1 MKFKLFGAEAWI
13 QKWNSVCLSDPV
25 VNGKMCLSGCK
36 HVQIRC
42 VASLMIQSRGKKK
55 NKGQF
60 PGVFISQN
68 NRTCQYCRFVR
79 GIPTL
84 LYFHSSH
91 PPLRMGRGG
100 CRIGGCCPWITQSS
114 CEGFMRWFWSDLSL
128 TPCLSLMLRDPWNRP
143 CRCRCFERRRRFSS
157 FRPSF
162 LPFHLSFSP
171 VLPSLSWKGTSL
183 VRMMAG
189 DRWRGDPVINPVS
202 QSLRMTYSRA
212 SYIIR

>member
-13 QKWNSVCLSDPV
+13 QKCNSVCLSDAV
-25 VNGKMCLSGCK
+25 VSGKMCLSGCK

-42 VASLMIQSRGKKK
+42 VASLIMQS
-55 NKGQF
+55 KGQF
-60 PGVFISQN
+60 WRVFISQN
-68 NRTCQYCRFVR
+68 NRTCQYCSFLR

-84 LYFHSSH
+84 LYFHSCH
-91 PPLRMGRGG
+91 PPLRMGRSG
-100 CRIGGCCPWITQSS
+100 CRIGGCRPWITQSS
-114 CEGFMRWFWSDLSL
+114 CEGFMRWLWSDLSL
-128 TPCLSLMLRDPWNRP
+128 TPCLSLMRRDPWNRP
-143 CRCRCFERRRRFSS
+143 CRRWCFERRHRFSS
-157 FRPSF
+157 SRPSF

-171 VLPSLSWKGTSL
+171 VLPSLPWKGTSL